1 MSDDAFNPRDTA
13 SYPHED
19 PDVLIEEVRDGDVV
33 GFHLFPRERTRRG
46 DIVTVGG
53 SKGAE
58 FLLAAVTALGG
69 ADHLVLTAPTAYRW
83 PALTED
89 QGGEERSSWTL
100 VGAETPYLPF
110 QVRTPRMALAVAR
123 LVLAQR
129 RGRPIEAG
137 PIYAA
142 ARSAASAAALD
153 AARIDV
159 ASCPADLLL
168 IAGADDRMWDSAPA
182 AREIRAARGR
192 TTGLI
197 LPACGHGPG
206 GPTEAA
212 GLILGGTEA
221 GNEAGGRRAAQVT
234 RAWIEER
241 HPLLRDG
248 QGQARRAP
256 PQQPAG
262 ASVQR

>member
-1 MSDDAFNPRDTA
+1 MDARGRRD
-13 SYPHED
+13 
-19 PDVLIEEVRDGDVV
+19 
-33 GFHLFPRERTRRG
+33 
-46 DIVTVGG
+46 
-53 SKGAE
+53 
-58 FLLAAVTALGG
+58 AV
-69 ADHLVLTAPTAYRW
+69 
-83 PALTED
+83 PA
-89 QGGEERSSWTL
+89 
-100 VGAETPYLPF
+100 

-168 IAGADDRMWDSAPA
+168 IAGADDRMWGSAPA

-192 TTGLI
+192 TTGLILPI

-234 RAWIEER
+234 RAWIEQR

-262 ASVQR
+262 ASVQW